1 MRQIGRLIDRRLA
14 KTLTILQAL
23 IIPIIGFIAW
33 FIWSYHIAV
42 NAVAGAIVC
51 WLASSYFAWQS
62 FRTAGAS
69 ASKQILSNMY
79 KGMIGKFVIL
89 IVGFILILT
98 NVKPISGI
106 ALFCGFILVQS
117 MSWLAPFV
125 YTRLQHK

>member
-14 KTLTILQAL
+14 KTLVILQVS
-23 IIPIIGFIAW
+23 IIPFIGLIAG
-33 FIWSYHIAV
+33 FVWSFHIAL
-42 NAVAGAIVC
+42 NAVCGAVVC

-89 IVGFILILT
+89 IVGFIVILT
-98 NVKPISGI
+98 NVKPVSGV

-117 MSWLAPFV
+117 MSWFAPIV
-125 YTRLQHK
+125 YTRLLNK